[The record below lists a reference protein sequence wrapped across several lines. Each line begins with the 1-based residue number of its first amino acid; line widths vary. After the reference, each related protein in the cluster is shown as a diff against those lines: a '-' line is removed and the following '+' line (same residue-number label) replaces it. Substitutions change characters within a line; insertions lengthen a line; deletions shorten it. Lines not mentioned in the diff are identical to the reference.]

1 MLSRQG
7 RMTVLGGRRDGGCRM
22 SRAALLSAAALAACL
37 CLSPAPAQSPAQS
50 PAPASPPAAAHLGE
64 VDVALVLAVDISF
77 SMDLEEL
84 ALQRSGYVEALRSPE
99 VHKAIEGGA
108 TGRIAVTFFEWAG
121 THIQHHLI
129 PWTVI
134 DSAASANAVADLLER
149 QPTRRGQ
156 RTSVSGAIDTGAR
169 LLEEAPLRA
178 LRQVIDVSGDGPN
191 NMGRIVTVAR
201 DEALAKGVTINGL
214 PVVLKRP
221 GYLDIDD
228 LDMYY
233 EDCVIG
239 GRNAFSIAIRD
250 KAQFAQ
256 TIRTKLVM
264 EISEAPDYGNPLIQK
279 AQARIPRVSCTVGE
293 DMWRD
298 RMRQ

>member
-1 MLSRQG
+1 MPRAGLIR
-7 RMTVLGGRRDGGCRM
+7 TLA
-22 SRAALLSAAALAACL
+22 AALLLACAVPALSYL
-37 CLSPAPAQSPAQS
+37 TSPGQAQQAQ
-50 PAPASPPAAAHLGE
+50 PAADLGE

-84 ALQRSGYVEALRSPE
+84 ALQRAGYVEALRSPE

-121 THIQHHLI
+121 SHIQHHLI

-134 DSAASANAVADLLER
+134 DSPAAALRFADELEK

-169 LLEEAPLRA
+169 LLDEAPVRA
-178 LRQVIDVSGDGPN
+178 LRKVIDVSGDGPN
-191 NMGRIVTVAR
+191 NMGRGVVQAR
-201 DEALAKGVTINGL
+201 DEAVAKGITINGL
-214 PVVLKRP
+214 PVVMKRP
-221 GYLDIDD
+221 GYLDIDQLD
-228 LDMYY
+228 LYY

-239 GRNAFSIAIRD
+239 GRNAFSIPIRE
-250 KAQFAQ
+250 KSQFTQ

-264 EISEAPDYGNPLIQK
+264 EISEAPDFGNPLIQK
-279 AQARIPRVSCTVGE
+279 AQARLPRVSCTVGE